1 MFPHMTDAQVNAVCD
16 AVHDAV
22 HDTLTA
28 KQVDIA

>member
-1 MFPHMTDAQVNAVCD
+1 MTDAQVNAVCD